1 MPPKKKT
8 KKLQNKSKV
17 KNKASNKTNIKIT
30 IDNSRKTQAR
40 KPADNKPKGHVNI
53 PVNYFPQFTP
63 ARPVIT
69 DISPNQGFNTVN
81 FEKVNNEYQT
91 QFKNY
96 FDGKLDDMEKRLLE
110 QSEKKNTAP
119 PRPEMGK
126 PGASHQYT
134 DYDGETVYQEPIQK
148 QTVPQPPQTPQPTNI
163 HGKMIDELKSRLKGI
178 TSATPIGK
186 PQNANI
192 ANAKPLNSIQ
202 STNIT
207 ELNSVVPLADV
218 EEFDDDKAIE
228 YGREAKQKK
237 DAKQLEEL
245 KQQALQLQ
253 KYNKDNNPYYKGGE
267 KSLDKFSIGQL
278 ETYIKNNTH
287 PLDFYIE
294 KQKQYNEKQNKDI
307 NYYRNEYFNLYKQ
320 YYKTDIDKTNR
331 DNINSL
337 SQKQL
342 IPKIR
347 SLNNALKNQTK
358 A

>member
-119 PRPEMGK
+119 PRPEMAK

-134 DYDGETVYQEPIQK
+134 DYDGETVYQEPIRK
-148 QTVPQPPQTPQPTNI
+148 QPAPQPPQTPQPTNI

-192 ANAKPLNSIQ
+192 AEAEPLNTIQ

-207 ELNSVVPLADV
+207 EAQHLTPKTLIKSMSR
-218 EEFDDDKAIE
+218 IE
-228 YGREAKQKK
+228 
-237 DAKQLEEL
+237 
-245 KQQALQLQ
+245 
-253 KYNKDNNPYYKGGE
+253 
-267 KSLDKFSIGQL
+267 
-278 ETYIKNNTH
+278 
-287 PLDFYIE
+287 
-294 KQKQYNEKQNKDI
+294 
-307 NYYRNEYFNLYKQ
+307 RNEAEKI
-320 YYKTDIDKTNR
+320 KKDIDKEETLEDARNTYLKLTTKLG
-331 DNINSL
+331 IE
-337 SQKQL
+337 
-342 IPKIR
+342 PKIYSR
-347 SLNNALKNQTK
+347 ASDYSRASSSLADKFHKSKLFQALKSHKDPDTSYINKMNRNIAKTDKEVEVSGKNIRNLRAQTIQDSK
-358 A
+358 TIPQSKRYNLKLSKT